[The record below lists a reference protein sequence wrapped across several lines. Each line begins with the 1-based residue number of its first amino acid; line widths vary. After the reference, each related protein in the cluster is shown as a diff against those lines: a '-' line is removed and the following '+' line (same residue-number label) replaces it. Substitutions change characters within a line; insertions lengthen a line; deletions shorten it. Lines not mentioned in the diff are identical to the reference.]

1 MAAQAQLLIARPHA
15 ADLRRPWET
24 RPPAGRPMTPGQVR
38 RGFANIREL
47 LGTPAH
53 VAKPA
58 TPGPGRPKGSASGP
72 APRYPVPKK
81 SDTQDTTGR
90 TAESQRLKHKL
101 RV

>member
-1 MAAQAQLLIARPHA
+1 
-15 ADLRRPWET
+15 
-24 RPPAGRPMTPGQVR
+24 MTPGQVR

-58 TPGPGRPKGSASGP
+58 KPGPGRPKGSASGP

-81 SDTQDTTGR
+81 SDTKGITGR

-101 RV
+101 NTFLDSFRAAIGLYFFELSFQ

>member
-1 MAAQAQLLIARPHA
+1 
-15 ADLRRPWET
+15 
-24 RPPAGRPMTPGQVR
+24 MTPGQVR

-58 TPGPGRPKGSASGP
+58 KPGPGRPKGSASGP

-81 SDTQDTTGR
+81 SDTKDKPGAPQKVKG
-90 TAESQRLKHKL
+90 
-101 RV
+101 